1 MVDAL
6 KIIELFGGIG
16 APRKALEN
24 LGVNIKSLDYVEI
37 LPYAVQAYNNIFSND
52 YVTQDVA
59 QWNMSVDLLI
69 HGSPCQDWSKNGLNN
84 INTGRSI
91 LYERT
96 LEIIK
101 SELTPRPEK
110 VVWENVPN
118 LLSDRHRMHFD
129 HYLKAMES
137 YGYTN
142 HFKILNARDYGMPQN
157 RERVFVV
164 SVLGNNKEFQ
174 FPEKVES
181 AMSLKDYID
190 FDVDPTAY
198 ALSENEKQLFF
209 REGNQ
214 LFIHTNTKK
223 GFQEVEQFDSVNV
236 ERPTSKTRRG
246 RVGKQVVQT
255 ITTGA
260 TQVIY
265 YDNIVRHITA
275 KEFLR
280 LMGYS
285 DIDYFAMREAGI
297 SDRQIVK
304 LAGNSIAVPVLE
316 AIFKNL
322 LDLEKEE

>member
-1 MVDAL
+1 
-6 KIIELFGGIG
+6 
-16 APRKALEN
+16 
-24 LGVNIKSLDYVEI
+24 
-37 LPYAVQAYNNIFSND
+37 
-52 YVTQDVA
+52 
-59 QWNMSVDLLI
+59 MSTGRLVKT
-69 HGSPCQDWSKNGLNN
+69 GQKNGLNN

-142 HFKILNARDYGMPQN
+142 HFKILNARDYGIPQN

-164 SVLGNNKEFQ
+164 SELGNNKEFQ

-209 REGNQ
+209 REGKQ

-265 YDNIVRHITA
+265 YDNVVRHITA

-322 LDLEKEE
+322 LDLEEQA